1 MGLAEY
7 PKPNC
12 SCHTC
17 GMERSHMTQ
26 IVDVMLV
33 MIQWLS
39 TTSVVIKHRAKA
51 IVAAASIMNAEYDAF
66 IDRRDA
72 YALLDALIDCYHSYP
87 YLLCRELW
95 EKFGLI
101 ETAFSQMYLSR
112 FKPETAARISTEE
125 ALDVVIAH
133 GWCYDTGWKRLG
145 SDRALPDGIRYEE
158 AIYNKV
164 YDMRIPWK
172 EKDRLVVA
180 AVSGVTAEEVPEEL
194 RYLYEASVPYDCAI
208 EAPVDLVVTDD
219 DLIEVKDEELEDL
232 FGF

>member
-17 GMERSHMTQ
+17 DMERSHMTRNT
-26 IVDVMLV
+26 IIDAMLV

-72 YALLDALIDCYHSYP
+72 YALLDALVDCDHRYP

-101 ETAFSQMYLSR
+101 ETAFAQMYLAGCT
-112 FKPETAARISTEE
+112 PETAARISTDE
-125 ALDVVIAH
+125 ALTSVIEN
-133 GWCYDTGWKRLG
+133 GWCYDARYLG
-145 SDRALPDGIRYEE
+145 STLVLPNGTFYDV
-158 AIYNKV
+158 AV
-164 YDMRIPWK
+164 YDRVYNMHVSWA
-172 EKDRLVVA
+172 EKDRIVVA
-180 AVSGVTAEEVPEEL
+180 AVNAASADEVPEEV
-194 RYLYEASVPYDCAI
+194 RDLYEKSAPSGSVI
-208 EAPVDLVVTDD
+208 EALVDLVVTDD